1 MNKLPL
7 LIVVILIGFSCKSY
21 KNKKDTDNIFLNDIL
36 NKDYKLWKNEFP
48 DSLTIHFPDKL
59 DKKFISFGSSYRN
72 EPKKFLYLGLEKKLT
87 KEERKKF
94 ERKIYTEDTCIIKIY
109 SNKNYYGFNKKGLG
123 ECMEYVPVPEFNL
136 VSSLD
141 SVPKDL
147 KYYVLELSHQ
157 KFIDHELYL
166 RYYLPDEWRNG
177 MSRGVGISE
186 KENTIF
192 YWLIMW

>member
-1 MNKLPL
+1 M
-7 LIVVILIGFSCKSY
+7 
-21 KNKKDTDNIFLNDIL
+21 
-36 NKDYKLWKNEFP
+36 
-48 DSLTIHFPDKL
+48 
-59 DKKFISFGSSYRN
+59 
-72 EPKKFLYLGLEKKLT
+72 
-87 KEERKKF
+87 
-94 ERKIYTEDTCIIKIY
+94 
-109 SNKNYYGFNKKGLG
+109 G
-123 ECMEYVPVPEFNL
+123 ECNEYIPVPEFNL

-147 KYYVLELSHQ
+147 KYYVLELSH
-157 KFIDHELYL
+157 KTFINHDLYL